1 MLKKLLTIVLVFS
14 FLPILSVS
22 LAETVQT
29 NSNQTCYEAPKC
41 NQRPVDPHDNDKK
54 IEPLEIIDG
63 IITAIGIGTLTT
75 AVLSYL
81 KIRKEAKTNEEFKI
95 RAQYNEPYID
105 WCIQIHGA
113 IREFRELCSDISNI
127 KTSTILTLP
136 TTKQS
141 RISSSTSIISHMIE
155 MHNAVED
162 GYKWIGVVERQ
173 ERLEKGEKKI
183 VDSENDALQKDRT
196 YNVMNRVFDRV
207 DYIWHNVESEYDPL
221 IRELTTDKA
230 RKDMLFLLS
239 KAKREEIAIKI
250 VNEIRKN
257 KTLMNMNNFEKIT
270 TFLLN
275 NIPKEM
281 HR

>member
-1 MLKKLLTIVLVFS
+1 MLKKPLIIVLVFS

-29 NSNQTCYEAPKC
+29 NSNQTCYDVPKC
-41 NQRPVDPHDNDKK
+41 NQTPVDPHGNGKK
-54 IEPLEIIDG
+54 IEPLGIIEG
-63 IITAIGIGTLTT
+63 VITAIGIGTLTT

-113 IREFRELCSDISNI
+113 IREFRELCSDVSGI
-127 KTSTILTLP
+127 KSSTITFP
-136 TTKQS
+136 TSQS

-155 MHNAVED
+155 MHNAVEN

-183 VDSENDALQKDRT
+183 VDSENKELEEERT
-196 YNVMNRVFDRV
+196 YFVMNKVFDQV
-207 DYIWHNVESEYDPL
+207 DFIWHNVESEYEPL
-221 IRELTTDKA
+221 LTELTTDRD
-230 RKDMLFLLS
+230 RKKMLFLLS
-239 KAKREEIAIKI
+239 KAKRDEIAKKILTEIK
-250 VNEIRKN
+250 KN
-257 KTLMNMNNFEKIT
+257 GTLMDLKKFDKIT